1 MYRTQILT
9 FLILFIVLSGCRN
22 NTNSDRQLQVSDTG
36 KMPLELLNK
45 EILLDASNPNLYHT
59 RAIFYLSDHQF
70 DKALKDINQAI
81 LLDSLKSVYFVTLS
95 DIYLMMGQP
104 QNSRDVLIRAMNIN
118 PDDTDA
124 RLKLAKLY
132 LIMKDYRNCYEMVR
146 QLLLIDNNIAS
157 AYFTRAIGLLEQGD
171 TNRAVADLMQ
181 AVDKNQDYYEAY
193 LQLGD
198 LYAIKKDP
206 LAEAYLKN
214 ALSIRPKSLEAL
226 YMLGMYYQ
234 ETSEYKKAIEIY
246 KNLAKIDSSFRE
258 APYNIGYIYLV
269 YLNDFNQAIPYFTES
284 LKKDPGYYQAYF
296 NRGYAYELAGEVKK
310 ATEDYQ
316 RALKIKVNYD
326 KAIEGLNRIDK
337 LKIRK

>member
-1 MYRTQILT
+1 MYRTQILA
-9 FLILFIVLSGCRN
+9 FLLFLFVFNGCHN
-22 NTNSDRQLQVSDTG
+22 NPDSDRQLQVSDTG

-45 EILLDASNPNLYHT
+45 KILLDASNPDLYHS
-59 RAIFYLSDHQF
+59 RAIFYLSDRQF
-70 DKALKDINQAI
+70 DKALADINQAI
-81 LLDSLKSVYFVTLS
+81 RIDSLKSVYFVTLS
-95 DIYLMMGQP
+95 DIYLLMGQP
-104 QNSRDVLIRAMNIN
+104 QNSRDVLLRTIRIN
-118 PDDTDA
+118 PDDADA

-132 LIMKDYRNCYEMVR
+132 LIMKDYSHCYEMVR
-146 QLLLIDNNIAS
+146 QVLLIDNNLAS

-214 ALSIRPKSLEAL
+214 ALKIRPKSIEAL

-234 ETSEYKKAIEIY
+234 ENSEYTKAIEVY
-246 KNLAKIDSSFRE
+246 QNLAQIDSSFRE
-258 APYNIGYIYLV
+258 APYNIGYIYMV
-269 YLNDFNQAIPYFTES
+269 YLKDFKQAISYFTES
-284 LKKDPGYYQAYF
+284 LKKDPQYHQAYF
-296 NRGYAYELAGEVKK
+296 NRGYAYELSGDYKL

-316 RALKIKVNYD
+316 RSLKIKVNYD

-337 LKIRK
+337 LKIKK

>member
-1 MYRTQILT
+1 MYRTRILAS
-9 FLILFIVLSGCRN
+9 LLLLIVLSGCRN
-22 NTNSDRQLQVSDTG
+22 NTNNDRQLQVSDTG

-45 EILLDASNPNLYHT
+45 EILLDASNPNLYHS
-59 RAIFYLSDHQF
+59 RAIFYLSDRQF

-246 KNLAKIDSSFRE
+246 QNLAKIDSSFRE

-269 YLNDFNQAIPYFTES
+269 YLNDFKQAIPYFTES

-296 NRGYAYELAGEVKK
+296 NRGYAYELAGEFKK